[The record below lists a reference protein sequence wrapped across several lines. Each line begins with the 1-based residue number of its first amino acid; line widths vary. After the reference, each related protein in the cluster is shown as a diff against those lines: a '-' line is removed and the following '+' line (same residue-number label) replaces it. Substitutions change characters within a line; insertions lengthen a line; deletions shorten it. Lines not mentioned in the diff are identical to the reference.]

1 MRIIIRA
8 SCRGDGKIFTL
19 FEVEDLPP
27 NHTLK
32 ARYPMVDGVEVPFL
46 LDEKE
51 ELDAGQGDA
60 RHFVGTFPNLT
71 IRECTFDLCETDA
84 SGAQLDVYHYRLDF
98 EGAKWRSRLNYR
110 TRPNVC
116 SSIRNFDDVSRF
128 DRAGIEFWQCTE
140 DAFCDVYILRALVRT
155 PYREDTAIALT
166 CLNEHGAVIDL
177 HAISCGVQKVA
188 SSFSEEVVMREEQF
202 SLRLPRETCR
212 YFFDVRDVNHPE
224 LSGMG
229 ALNDLQLNDLLSSSR
244 AVILQNAQSDPD
256 YQRWFDERVVKGK
269 IGAAAL
275 KRQAEIDFSY
285 EPVFSIV
292 VPLYR
297 TPENFFRDMVRSVR
311 AQTYGKWE
319 LILVN
324 ASPDMSELEQACARS
339 SSEDGRIKIVSLEGN
354 LGISLN
360 TNAGIAAATGDFVC
374 FLDHDDTLE
383 PDALFR
389 YVDALNSHDDIDL
402 LYSDED
408 KLMTDGTLT
417 SPFFKPDFSI
427 DLLRSVNYICHF
439 LCIRKNLLDT
449 LAPNTSEFEGAGDF
463 NLTLEAVEKAR
474 CVWHEPHVLYHW
486 RMGEES
492 TGYNENAKPYAYNNG
507 LKAVQAH
514 LDRLGLSAEVTL
526 DADTLLNHV
535 IYDVPAARPLVSIII
550 PTKDHI
556 DLLDACISSI
566 TSKSTYDNYEIVVI
580 ENNSTDPATF
590 EYYGELEDRYPGVV
604 RVVYWP
610 AEFNFSKLINFGA
623 AHARGDYLLL
633 LNNDT
638 EVITPAWID
647 IMLGLCAREDV
658 GAVGARLIYP
668 DGTVQHAGVIMLMVG
683 PSHFGK
689 YQPRDLP
696 GYFNMNVFQRDV
708 SAVTGA
714 CLMVS
719 RAAFESVDGFTEEFA
734 VAYNDVDFCLKL
746 RERGLLVVYTPEVEL
761 YHCESISRGPDS
773 ELRHTAELSNLKRRW
788 PSYFVE
794 GDPYFNPNFDQNDP
808 YYHLNWS

>member
-1 MRIIIRA
+1 MRIKICA

-19 FEVEDLPP
+19 FEVGNLPP

-32 ARYPMVDGVEVPFL
+32 ACYPLVDGVEVPFL
-46 LDEKE
+46 LDEKKKS
-51 ELDAGQGDA
+51 DAGRGDA
-60 RHFVGTFPNLT
+60 RYFVGTFPNLT

-84 SGAQLDVYHYRLDF
+84 SGVQLDVYRYRLDF

-116 SSIRNFDDVSRF
+116 SSIRNFDDVSRY
-128 DRAGIEFWQCTE
+128 DRAGMEFWQCVE
-140 DAFCDVYILRALVRT
+140 NASRDSYILRALVRT
-155 PYREDTAIALT
+155 PYREDTTIALT
-166 CLNEHGAVIDL
+166 CINEHGAVIDL

-188 SSFSEEVVMREEQF
+188 SSFSREVMMREEQF

-212 YFFDVRDVNHPE
+212 YFFDIRDANHPE

-229 ALNDLQLNDLLSSSR
+229 ALNDLLLNDLLISSR
-244 AVILQNAQSDPD
+244 AEILQNAQSDSN

-275 KRQAEIDFSY
+275 KKQTEVEFSY

-297 TPENFFRDMVRSVR
+297 TPESFFRDMVCSVR

-324 ASPDMSELEQACARS
+324 ASPDMPELEQACACS
-339 SSEDGRIKIVSLEGN
+339 SSEDGRIKVVPLEGN
-354 LGISLN
+354 FGICLN

-389 YVDALNSHDDIDL
+389 YVEALNGHGDIDL

-408 KLMTDGTLT
+408 KIMSDGTYT
-417 SPFFKPDFSI
+417 SPFFKPDFNI
-427 DLLRSVNYICHF
+427 DLLRSVNYIIHF
-439 LCIRKNLLDT
+439 LCIRKDLLDT
-449 LAPNTSEFEGAGDF
+449 LAPNTSEFDGAGDY
-463 NLTLEAVEKAR
+463 NLILEAEEKAR
-474 CVWHEPHVLYHW
+474 VVWHEPRVLYHW
-486 RMGEES
+486 RIHGGS
-492 TGYNENAKPYAYNNG
+492 TSGSTTAKPYAKKAG

-514 LDRLGLSAEVTL
+514 LDRLGLSAEVYSTSFGYR
-526 DADTLLNHV
+526 V
-535 IYDVPAARPLVSIII
+535 IYDVPSIRPLVSIII

-566 TSKSTYDNYEIVVI
+566 MSKSTYDNYEIVVI

-590 EYYGELEDRYPGVV
+590 EFYGELEDRYPGVV

-610 AEFNFSKLINFGA
+610 EEFNFSKLMNFGA
-623 AHARGDYLLL
+623 EHARGEYLLL

-647 IMLGLCAREDV
+647 IMLGLCARGDV
-658 GAVGARLIYP
+658 GAVGVRLIYP
-668 DGTVQHAGVIMLMVG
+668 DGTIQHAGVCEIKLG
-683 PSHFGK
+683 PSHFGLF
-689 YQPRDLP
+689 QPRDFP
-696 GYFNMNVFQRDV
+696 GYFAMNTFQRDV

-714 CLMVS
+714 CLMTS
-719 RAAFESVDGFTEEFA
+719 RAAFESVDGFTEELA
-734 VAYNDVDFCLKL
+734 VAYNDVDFCFKL
-746 RERGLLVVYTPEVEL
+746 REHGLLVVYTPEVEL
-761 YHCESISRGPDS
+761 YHHESISRGTDS
-773 ELRHTAELSNLKRRW
+773 KLRQTAEISYIKHRW
-788 PSYFVE
+788 TSYFVD

-808 YYHLNWS
+808 YFHLNWS